1 MKWLVFSYFFFFF
14 LFYGICLFLKFKKK
28 TFFKEFFFWFIC
40 FFNTIF
46 LFGCV
51 FSYQFL
57 EEREFLLK
65 KEYENIIFTHEDILD
80 ISSLLQKNY
89 SEVKEEIIS
98 LENEI
103 DTLGESKEKISEEIQ
118 SLQNKYYLLTV
129 EQNIENLNTAYEEYQ
144 IPNFPT
150 YDQRTYYPN
159 GCESISLYLLLKYNE
174 VEVSPETIVATLK
187 KGDTPHMEGNVKY
200 GGDPEIEFVGNP
212 KDNSGY
218 GVFEDPIIDVANQF
232 KPGIKKVTG
241 ISLSDVLKIV
251 EQGYPVQV
259 WASSYQ
265 RTPTKCN
272 TWIHKESGKTI
283 TWYCNFHS
291 LVVIGY
297 ANNKIIVS
305 DPLTG
310 TIVRY
315 DRKKFEAAYNFYG
328 RRAIY
333 YE

>member
-1 MKWLVFSYFFFFF
+1 MKWLVFDYFVFLL
-14 LFYGICLFLKFKKK
+14 LFYGAFIYLKKKNKFSKLLFFSIFYFLHVFLFLGIG
-28 TFFKEFFFWFIC
+28 IC
-40 FFNTIF
+40 FKMID
-46 LFGCV
+46 
-51 FSYQFL
+51 
-57 EEREFLLK
+57 EEKYILS
-65 KEYENIIFTHEDILD
+65 KEYENFYFTHESILD

-129 EQNIENLNTAYEEYQ
+129 EQNMENLNTAYEEYQ

-159 GCESISLYLLLKYNE
+159 GCESISLYLLLKYNG

-212 KDNSGY
+212 KDKSGY
-218 GVFEDPIIDVANQF
+218 GVFEEPIIDVANQF
-232 KPGIKKVTG
+232 KPGIKKITG
-241 ISLSDVLKIV
+241 TSLDGVLEIV
-251 EQGYPVQV
+251 KQGYPVQV

>member
-1 MKWLVFSYFFFFF
+1 MKWFVFGYFVFLFFFYGVFAFLKKRKKFSIKIFYSVFYFLHAF
-14 LFYGICLFLKFKKK
+14 LFLGMGICFQLIENEKYILSKEHENLF
-28 TFFKEFFFWFIC
+28 FIHE
-40 FFNTIF
+40 TI
-46 LFGCV
+46 
-51 FSYQFL
+51 
-57 EEREFLLK
+57 E
-65 KEYENIIFTHEDILD
+65 D
-80 ISSLLQKNY
+80 ISSLLQQSY
-89 SEVKEEIIS
+89 EEITEEVLS
-98 LENEI
+98 LENEVN
-103 DTLGESKEKISEEIQ
+103 DLEQNKEKVLEEIQ
-118 SLQNKYYLLTV
+118 NLQNKYSLLT
-129 EQNIENLNTAYEEYQ
+129 QRQKYIEYNVSYDDVL

-150 YDQRTYYPN
+150 YDQRKYYPN
-159 GCESISLYLLLKYNE
+159 GCESISLYLLLKYQG
-174 VEVSPETIVATLK
+174 VEVSPEAIVATLK

-212 KDNSGY
+212 KDKSGY
-218 GVFEDPIIDVANQF
+218 GVFENPIIDVANQF
-232 KPGIKKVTG
+232 KPGIKKITG
-241 ISLSDVLKIV
+241 SSLDEVLEIV
-251 EQGYPVQV
+251 ESGHPVQV

-291 LVVIGY
+291 LVVVGY
-297 ANNKIIVS
+297 TNTKVIVS

-315 DRKKFEAAYNFYG
+315 DRNRFEAAYNFYG

>member
-1 MKWLVFSYFFFFF
+1 MKWLVFDYFVFLL
-14 LFYGICLFLKFKKK
+14 LFYGAFIYLKKKNKFSKLLFFSIFYFLHVFLFLGIG
-28 TFFKEFFFWFIC
+28 IC
-40 FFNTIF
+40 FKMID
-46 LFGCV
+46 
-51 FSYQFL
+51 
-57 EEREFLLK
+57 EEKYILS
-65 KEYENIIFTHEDILD
+65 KEYENFYFTHESILD

-129 EQNIENLNTAYEEYQ
+129 EQNMENLNTAYEEYQ

-159 GCESISLYLLLKYNE
+159 GCESISLYLLLKYNG

-212 KDNSGY
+212 KDKSGY
-218 GVFEDPIIDVANQF
+218 GVFEEPIIDVANQF
-232 KPGIKKVTG
+232 KPGIKKITG
-241 ISLSDVLKIV
+241 TSLDGVLEIV
-251 EQGYPVQV
+251 KQGYPVQV

-315 DRKKFEAAYNFYG
+315 DRKKFEATYNFYG

>member
-1 MKWLVFSYFFFFF
+1 M
-14 LFYGICLFLKFKKK
+14 LFR
-28 TFFKEFFFWFIC
+28 
-40 FFNTIF
+40 
-46 LFGCV
+46 
-51 FSYQFL
+51 S
-57 EEREFLLK
+57 
-65 KEYENIIFTHEDILD
+65 
-80 ISSLLQKNY
+80 
-89 SEVKEEIIS
+89 
-98 LENEI
+98 
-103 DTLGESKEKISEEIQ
+103 
-118 SLQNKYYLLTV
+118 
-129 EQNIENLNTAYEEYQ
+129 
-144 IPNFPT
+144 
-150 YDQRTYYPN
+150 
-159 GCESISLYLLLKYNE
+159 
-174 VEVSPETIVATLK
+174 
-187 KGDTPHMEGNVKY
+187 
-200 GGDPEIEFVGNP
+200 P
-212 KDNSGY
+212 KDKSGY

-291 LVVIGY
+291 LIVIGY

-315 DRKKFEAAYNFYG
+315 DWNRFEAAYNFYG

>member
-1 MKWLVFSYFFFFF
+1 MKWLVFGYFGFLF
-14 LFYGICLFLKFKKK
+14 LFYGVFVFLKRRKKFSK
-28 TFFKEFFFWFIC
+28 KIFFSIFCFFHVFVFLGIGIC
-40 FFNTIF
+40 FQLIRNEKYI
-46 LFGCV
+46 L
-51 FSYQFL
+51 
-57 EEREFLLK
+57 R
-65 KEYENIIFTHEDILD
+65 KEYENLFFTHEAIEDT
-80 ISSLLQKNY
+80 SFSLQKSY
-89 SEVKEEIIS
+89 EEVTEEVLS
-98 LENEI
+98 LENKVN
-103 DTLGESKEKISEEIQ
+103 DLGQSKEKVLEEIQ
-118 SLQNKYYLLTV
+118 NLQNRYSLLTQ
-129 EQNIENLNTAYEEYQ
+129 EQKYIEYNVSYEDVF

-150 YDQRTYYPN
+150 YDQRKYYPN
-159 GCESISLYLLLKYNE
+159 GCESISLYLLLKYQG
-174 VEVSPETIVATLK
+174 VEVFPEAIVASLK

-212 KDNSGY
+212 KDKSGY
-218 GVFEDPIIDVANQF
+218 GVFENPIIDVANQF
-232 KPGIKKVTG
+232 KLGIKKITG
-241 ISLSDVLKIV
+241 SSLGEVLEIV
-251 EQGYPVQV
+251 ESGHPVQV

-291 LVVIGY
+291 LVVVGY
-297 ANNKIIVS
+297 TDTKVIVS

-315 DRKKFEAAYNFYG
+315 DRNRFEAAYNFYG

>member
-1 MKWLVFSYFFFFF
+1 MKWLVFDYFVFLL
-14 LFYGICLFLKFKKK
+14 LFYGAFIYLKKKNKFSKLLFFSIFYFLHVFLFLGIG
-28 TFFKEFFFWFIC
+28 IC
-40 FFNTIF
+40 FKMID
-46 LFGCV
+46 
-51 FSYQFL
+51 
-57 EEREFLLK
+57 EEKYILS
-65 KEYENIIFTHEDILD
+65 KEYENFYFTHESILD

-129 EQNIENLNTAYEEYQ
+129 EQNMENLNTAYEEYQ

-159 GCESISLYLLLKYNE
+159 GCESISLYLLLKYNG

-212 KDNSGY
+212 KDKSGY

-232 KPGIKKVTG
+232 KPGIKKITG
-241 ISLSDVLKIV
+241 TSLDGVLEIV
-251 EQGYPVQV
+251 KQGYPVQV

-265 RTPTKCN
+265 RTPAKCN

>member
-1 MKWLVFSYFFFFF
+1 MKWLVFDYFVFLL
-14 LFYGICLFLKFKKK
+14 LFYGAFIYLKKKNKFSKLLFFSIFYFLHVFLFLGIG
-28 TFFKEFFFWFIC
+28 IC
-40 FFNTIF
+40 FKMID
-46 LFGCV
+46 
-51 FSYQFL
+51 
-57 EEREFLLK
+57 EEKYILS
-65 KEYENIIFTHEDILD
+65 KEYENFYFTHESILD

-129 EQNIENLNTAYEEYQ
+129 EQNMENLNTAYEEYQ

-159 GCESISLYLLLKYNE
+159 GCESISLYLLLKYNG
-174 VEVSPETIVATLK
+174 VGVSPETIVATLK

-212 KDNSGY
+212 KDKSGY
-218 GVFEDPIIDVANQF
+218 GVFEEPIIDVANQF
-232 KPGIKKVTG
+232 KPGIKKITG
-241 ISLSDVLKIV
+241 TSLDGVLEIV
-251 EQGYPVQV
+251 KQGYPVQV

>member
-1 MKWLVFSYFFFFF
+1 MKWLVFDYFVFLL
-14 LFYGICLFLKFKKK
+14 LFYGAFIYLKKKNKFSKLLFFSIFYFLHVFLFLGIG
-28 TFFKEFFFWFIC
+28 IC
-40 FFNTIF
+40 FKMID
-46 LFGCV
+46 
-51 FSYQFL
+51 
-57 EEREFLLK
+57 EEKYILS
-65 KEYENIIFTHEDILD
+65 KEYENFYFTHESILD

-129 EQNIENLNTAYEEYQ
+129 EQNMENLNTAYEEYQ

-159 GCESISLYLLLKYNE
+159 GCESISLYLLLKYNG

-212 KDNSGY
+212 KDKSGY
-218 GVFEDPIIDVANQF
+218 GVFEEPIIDVANQF
-232 KPGIKKVTG
+232 KPGIKKITG
-241 ISLSDVLKIV
+241 TSLDGVLEIV
-251 EQGYPVQV
+251 KKGYPVQV